1 MINFKKIHF
10 SGILFTAFFFSI
22 FIMLLGMDRYSS
34 KLLFVFSFFIFLAVG
49 ILLDIAIRH
58 LSSKARQILSG
69 EHLGNRIYAIFS
81 DRKLKLLLWGLITLF
96 FIPAYLALFPGTF
109 GYDAPVQAAQYF
121 GEMELTSANPLLH
134 TYLLGLFLSL
144 GETLLK
150 SASLGVALFCLIQGL
165 LVTHVLARSFLFLK
179 KIHTPF
185 TVILIGLLWIL
196 CNPTLHVLTFNVTKD
211 ILLGV
216 CLLHFLLNLLDILCG
231 LGPSKADYF
240 RLILSGVIMCLMRNA
255 AIYLVAALIVLML
268 FALRKYKKI
277 ILSLSMVF
285 VVSWLLSVFF
295 SYGLKIPA
303 GNARENM
310 SIPIQQLAAVSHA
323 YYYGPE
329 PPNITQEQLNTI
341 HELIPA
347 EAMEV
352 FLYDTVDLVKAVFDT
367 EVFSEDPGKYIS
379 LYLTVGR
386 QNPSVY
392 VRAFRDMV
400 VPYFDMAK
408 STRRLLSLSETFP
421 EISHLRISRYDLFPS
436 YYSFLEDQ
444 IETEHYCLVLQ
455 PGISIWLMVLGI
467 AVSIERKNRKI
478 LLCILPIALYFIGL
492 LLGPMALLRYL
503 FPMMLATPL
512 LLGILFWK
520 NA

>member
-1 MINFKKIHF
+1 
-10 SGILFTAFFFSI
+10 
-22 FIMLLGMDRYSS
+22 
-34 KLLFVFSFFIFLAVG
+34 
-49 ILLDIAIRH
+49 
-58 LSSKARQILSG
+58 
-69 EHLGNRIYAIFS
+69 
-81 DRKLKLLLWGLITLF
+81 
-96 FIPAYLALFPGTF
+96 
-109 GYDAPVQAAQYF
+109 
-121 GEMELTSANPLLH
+121 
-134 TYLLGLFLSL
+134 
-144 GETLLK
+144 
-150 SASLGVALFCLIQGL
+150 
-165 LVTHVLARSFLFLK
+165 
-179 KIHTPF
+179 
-185 TVILIGLLWIL
+185 
-196 CNPTLHVLTFNVTKD
+196 
-211 ILLGV
+211 
-216 CLLHFLLNLLDILCG
+216 
-231 LGPSKADYF
+231 
-240 RLILSGVIMCLMRNA
+240 
-255 AIYLVAALIVLML
+255 
-268 FALRKYKKI
+268 
-277 ILSLSMVF
+277 MVF

-386 QNPSVY
+386 QNPSIY

-400 VPYFDMAK
+400 IPYFDMTK
-408 STRRLLSLSETFP
+408 SARRLLSLSETFP
-421 EISHLRISRYDLFPS
+421 EISHLHISRYDLLPS
-436 YYSFLEDQ
+436 YYAFLEDQ